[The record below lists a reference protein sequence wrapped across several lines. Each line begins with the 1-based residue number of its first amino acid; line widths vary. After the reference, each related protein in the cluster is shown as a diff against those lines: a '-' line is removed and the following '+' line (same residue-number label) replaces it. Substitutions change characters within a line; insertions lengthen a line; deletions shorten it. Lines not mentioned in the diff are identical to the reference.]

1 MSAPVAIVTGAT
13 SGIGRAAALRLAR
26 DGFTILACGR
36 NAERGQNAVDA
47 VLNTLDNGQREAQ
60 TAHFLS
66 FDVTREAEWS
76 DIADRVL
83 RDHGA
88 PSVLVNCAGSFF
100 TRPLPETTLDEFR
113 ELWRVD
119 VESVVLGTKY
129 GFAMM
134 AKGDRVGSIV
144 NVSSLAGLIG
154 LEDCAAYCAA
164 KAAVTHF
171 SRVAALE
178 GAQMNPK
185 VRVNSLN
192 PGVIYTEMIT
202 GAYGDSEAVRDF
214 VKDGNALDRVGTADD
229 IASAVAYLAGPASR
243 MVTGSVLLVDGGR
256 GAD

>member
-1 MSAPVAIVTGAT
+1 MSGARLAIVTGAT
-13 SGIGRAAALRLAR
+13 SGIGREAALRLSR
-26 DGFTILACGR
+26 DGFAILACGR
-36 NAERGQNAVDA
+36 DEERGASVCEAVK
-47 VLNTLDNGQREAQ
+47 EAGG
-60 TAHFLS
+60 AARFHR
-66 FDVTREAEWS
+66 FDVTEEDGWAGLAGRVA
-76 DIADRVL
+76 AD
-83 RDHGA
+83 GTA

-100 TRPLPETTLDEFR
+100 TAPLPDTGLEEFR
-113 ELWRVD
+113 QLWRVD

-129 GFAMM
+129 GFRMM
-134 AKGDRVGSIV
+134 AGAKESGSIV

-171 SRVAALE
+171 SRAAALE
-178 GAQMNPK
+178 GAQMDPK

-202 GAYGDSEAVRDF
+202 NAYGDSDAVRDF
-214 VKDGNALDRVGTADD
+214 VKDGNALDRVGTAAD
-229 IASAVAYLAGPASR
+229 IAGAVAFLAGPASR